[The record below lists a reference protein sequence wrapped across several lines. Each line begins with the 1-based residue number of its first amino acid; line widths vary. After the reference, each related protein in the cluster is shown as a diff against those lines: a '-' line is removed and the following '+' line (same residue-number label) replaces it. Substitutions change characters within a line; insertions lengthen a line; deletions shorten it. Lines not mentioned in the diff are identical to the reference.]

1 MLMAIGG
8 SAGSTAGGLK
18 VIRGVILAKIA
29 KINFCLP
36 SPLTVS

>member
-18 VIRGVILAKIA
+18 VIRGVAKIA
-29 KINFCLP
+29 NYYIP
-36 SPLTVS
+36 HRVLTLHVN